1 MASILKPKPAATLII
16 TKKINNDLC
25 ILMGKR
31 PEDAKFAPGMW
42 VFPGG
47 KLDKNDIQ
55 QSNKYKLNK
64 NILNY
69 LELLKAEPPIGEAL
83 IHTAIRETEEETNLT
98 ISSNNLEKV
107 WVLARAITPV
117 NRHMRFDTKFFVA
130 PSSCFTGKVKGNGEL
145 DKLEYVNI
153 NDALK
158 LPMFDITEFILEEIK
173 VRTKKGNETN
183 SNPVFWRYRK
193 HQRLITE
200 IKKLD

>member
-1 MASILKPKPAATLII
+1 
-16 TKKINNDLC
+16 
-25 ILMGKR
+25 MGKR
-31 PEDAKFAPGMW
+31 PEDAKFAPSMW

-55 QSNKYKLNK
+55 QNSKYKLNK

-69 LELLKAEPPIGEAL
+69 LELLKAKPPIGEAL

-173 VRTKKGNETN
+173 VRTKKGNEIN

>member
-1 MASILKPKPAATLII
+1 MAAILKPKPAATLII
-16 TKKINNDLC
+16 TKKINNDLF

-31 PEDAKFAPGMW
+31 PEEARFAPGMW

-47 KLDKNDIQ
+47 KLDKNDIDHK
-55 QSNKYKLNK
+55 NKYKFNK

-69 LELLKAEPPIGEAL
+69 LKLLNAEPPIGEAL
-83 IHTAIRETEEETNLT
+83 IHTAIRETKEETNLT
-98 ISSNNLEKV
+98 ISSNNLKKI

-158 LPMFDITEFILEEIK
+158 LPMFDITEFILKEIK
-173 VRTKKGNETN
+173 ARIEKGNEIN

>member
-16 TKKINNDLC
+16 TKKINNNLC

-31 PEDAKFAPGMW
+31 PENAKFAPGMW

-47 KLDKNDIQ
+47 KLDKNDIKQ
-55 QSNKYKLNK
+55 NNKYKLNK
-64 NILNY
+64 NVLNY

-83 IHTAIRETEEETNLT
+83 IHTAIRETKEETNLS
-98 ISSNNLEKV
+98 ISSNNLEKI
-107 WVLARAITPV
+107 WILARAITPV

-130 PSSCFTGKVKGNGEL
+130 PSSCFTGKIKGNGEL

-158 LPMFDITEFILEEIK
+158 LPMFDITEFVLKEIK
-173 VRTKKGNETN
+173 VRTEKGDEIN

-193 HQRLITE
+193 QHRLITE